1 MEFKIGDRVTV
12 RKEYGHVGYN
22 RDGVPYQQRTGLSG
36 TVCVLP
42 PRLSSVGVRFDSF
55 IDGHDCDGHCE
66 HGYGWF
72 VLKNYV
78 VREDSDLSAVPDI
91 PEAKL
96 MEVLLDG

>member
-12 RKEYGHVGYN
+12 QEEYGPVGYN
-22 RDGVPYQQRTGLSG
+22 RDGVPCQQRTGLSG

-42 PRLSSVGVRFDSF
+42 PYLNGVGVRFDSF

-66 HGYGWF
+66 YGYGWF

-78 VREDSDLSAVPDI
+78 VREDSGLSAVPDI
-91 PEAKL
+91 PEDKL
-96 MEVLLDG
+96 MEVLLNG